1 MLSLLKQVPLYGLI
15 IALGVMQWKLHGYEK
30 KEREADRLE
39 IQKLLTQNKILVET
53 INKQNEFFTLYDD
66 VLQNVQKHPD
76 GPLSPRVASALDGL
90 RDIDGKRKD

>member
-1 MLSLLKQVPLYGLI
+1 MLSFLKQVPLYGLI

-30 KEREADRLE
+30 KERDADRLE
-39 IQKLLTQNKILVET
+39 IQKLLTQNKTLVET

-76 GPLSPRVASALDGL
+76 GPISPAFDDTLDRL
-90 RDIDGKRKD
+90 HNIDTKRGD